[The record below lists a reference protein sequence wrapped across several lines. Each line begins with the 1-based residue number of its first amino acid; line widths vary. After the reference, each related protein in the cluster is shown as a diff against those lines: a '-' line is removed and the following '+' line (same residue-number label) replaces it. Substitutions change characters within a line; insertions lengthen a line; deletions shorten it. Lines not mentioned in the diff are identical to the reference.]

1 MTEPC
6 SFALNHMAAP
16 RKQFPEFA
24 ALARSLGITDVE
36 IRNDLAGVAIA
47 DGTAAEHVRQ
57 QAVSAGVSI
66 VSINALQR
74 FNTWDEEREAEA
86 VALATYAAGCGA
98 KALVLCPVN
107 SWDDRR
113 DATRRQADLRY
124 ALERLAPIL
133 SRAGLLGLVEPLGFA
148 ESSLRFKRD
157 VVAAIDAVGAGQT
170 FALVHDTFHHFLS
183 SETEFFPERTGL
195 VHISGVED
203 RILAHA
209 EIRDGHRVLV
219 GEADILGNIEQIR
232 ALLRGGYRGLFSF
245 EPFAESI
252 QADENITDAL
262 NESIALVRARA
273 LS

>member
-1 MTEPC
+1 MTEPNR
-6 SFALNHMAAP
+6 FALNHMAAP

-47 DGTAAEHVRQ
+47 DGTAAVRVRQ
-57 QAVSAGVSI
+57 QAATAGI
-66 VSINALQR
+66 AIMSINALQR
-74 FNTWDEEREAEA
+74 FNLWDEEREAEA
-86 VALATYAAGCGA
+86 VALAAYAAGCGA

-107 SWDDRR
+107 SWDDGR
-113 DATRRQADLRY
+113 DTTQRQADLHH
-124 ALERLAPIL
+124 ALKRLAPIL
-133 SRAGLLGLVEPLGFA
+133 SRAGLQGLVEPLGFM

-157 VVAAIDAVGAGQT
+157 AVAAIDAIGAGQT

-183 SETEFFPERTGL
+183 GETECFPERTGL
-195 VHISGVED
+195 VHLSGVED
-203 RILAHA
+203 RALGHA
-209 EIRDGHRVLV
+209 EIMDGHRVLI
-219 GEADILGNIEQIR
+219 GEADILDNVEQIR

-245 EPFAESI
+245 EPFAESFH
-252 QADENITDAL
+252 AHENVTAAL